1 MKLKGIPKLDKMLT
15 EFLEKFG
22 CTAEMGKEFCYWH
35 DDELINYTLVVS
47 TFSDKIWKEY
57 VYKTFNYK
65 IENIFIFS
73 LLHEVGH
80 HFTMD
85 NFPEFC
91 KNKEE
96 KMVEK
101 IEKALSESNSEIL
114 DKKLNL
120 EYFNLPM
127 ERTATK
133 WAVRYAKK
141 HKFEL
146 RRFWK
151 KFRKELHKFYK
162 INNVK

>member
-15 EFLEKFG
+15 EFVEKFG
-22 CTAEMGKEFCYWH
+22 CTAEMGAEFCYWK

-47 TFSDKIWKEY
+47 TFSDKVWKEY

-73 LLHEVGH
+73 LLHEIGH

-85 NFPEFC
+85 NFPKSHRNF
-91 KNKEE
+91 EE
-96 KMVEK
+96 KMVAK
-101 IEKALSESNSEIL
+101 IEKDLSNSKSEIL
-114 DKKLNL
+114 DRNLNL

-127 ERTATK
+127 EKVATK
-133 WAVRYAKK
+133 WAVHYAKT
-141 HKFEL
+141 HKLEL
-146 RRFWK
+146 RIFWK

-162 INNVK
+162 INHVK